1 MSPELNWITD
11 PVASIDS
18 AALKAATNRQASLT
32 KPPGALGQLE
42 QLAIQLASLQAQ
54 TCPTLEQINI
64 TVFAADHGV
73 AEAGISA
80 FPQDV
85 TLEMVKN
92 FSAGGAAI
100 NVLARS
106 LDASLEVINVGTV
119 KDHGELPGVFNM
131 RVTGGTN
138 NFQKGSAMNE
148 EQLAEAMTI
157 GKQAVERAV
166 EKGAQLFIGGEM
178 GIGNT
183 TSASAVAC
191 VLLDLPAKEI
201 VGPGAGLDD
210 KGVSLKAN
218 LVDNA
223 IRLHHNSMQNPL
235 QILQNVG
242 GLEIAALTG
251 AYITCAQRGL
261 PILVDGFICGIAA
274 LCAVRLNPDV
284 SQWLLYS
291 HQSAEPGHQKILAAL
306 QAKPVLNLGM
316 RLGEGSGAAMAVP
329 ILRMACELH
338 SQMATFEQ
346 ARVSEKR

>member
-1 MSPELNWITD
+1 MSPEVNWVTD

-42 QLAIQLASLQAQ
+42 QLAIKLASLQAQ
-54 TCPTLEQINI
+54 TCPTLERVNI
-64 TVFAADHGV
+64 AVFAADHGV
-73 AEAGISA
+73 TEAGISA
-80 FPQDV
+80 FPQSV

-92 FSAGGAAI
+92 FSTGGAAI

-106 LDASLEVINVGTV
+106 LGATLEVINVGTV
-119 KDHGELPGVFNM
+119 TDHDDLPGVFKS
-131 RVTGGTN
+131 RVAAGTN
-138 NFQKGSAMNE
+138 NFQHGPAMDE
-148 EQLAEAMTI
+148 KQITEAM
-157 GKQAVERAV
+157 GLGRQAVTRAV
-166 EKGAQLFIGGEM
+166 EKDAQLFIGGEM

-191 VLLDLPAKEI
+191 VLLNLPAKEI
-201 VGPGAGLDD
+201 VGPGTGLDN
-210 KGVSLKAN
+210 KGISQKIS
-218 LVDNA
+218 LVDAA
-223 IRLHHNSMQNPL
+223 IKLHRDNMQQPL
-235 QILQNVG
+235 HVLRHVG

-251 AYITCAQRGL
+251 AYISSAQHGL
-261 PILVDGFICGIAA
+261 PVLVDGFICSVAA

-284 SQWLLYS
+284 NQWLLYS

-306 QAKPVLNLGM
+306 DAEPLLNLGM

-338 SQMATFEQ
+338 GQMATFEQ
-346 ARVSEKR
+346 ASVSEKN

>member
-1 MSPELNWITD
+1 MNPELNWITE
-11 PVASIDS
+11 PVASVDG
-18 AALKAATNRQASLT
+18 AALKAAADRQTNLT

-54 TCPTLEQINI
+54 TCPTLEHVAI

-80 FPQDV
+80 FPQPV

-92 FSAGGAAI
+92 FSTGGAAI
-100 NVLARS
+100 NVLAKS
-106 LDASLEVINVGTV
+106 LGASLEVINVGTV
-119 KDHGELPGVFNM
+119 KNHDQLPGVLNV
-131 RVTGGTN
+131 RVAAGTN
-138 NFQKGSAMNE
+138 NFQHGPAMDE
-148 EQLAEAMTI
+148 KQMTEATII
-157 GKQAVERAV
+157 GKQAVTRALA
-166 EKGAQLFIGGEM
+166 KDAQLFIGGEM

-201 VGPGAGLDD
+201 VGPGTGLDD
-210 KGVSLKAN
+210 QGVSLKTN
-218 LVDNA
+218 LVDHA
-223 IRLHHNSMQNPL
+223 IKLHLNNMRNPL

-242 GLEIAALTG
+242 GFEIAALTG

-261 PILVDGFICGIAA
+261 PVLVDGFICSVAA

-284 SQWLLYS
+284 SPWLLYS

-306 QAKPVLNLGM
+306 DAEPVLNLGM

-329 ILRMACELH
+329 ILRMACQLH
-338 SQMATFEQ
+338 GQMATFEQ
-346 ARVSEKR
+346 ASVSEKH

>member
-1 MSPELNWITD
+1 MNSDLNWITD
-11 PVASIDS
+11 PVASVDS
-18 AALKAATNRQASLT
+18 AALKAATNRQACLT

-54 TCPTLEQINI
+54 TCPTLEQVNI
-64 TVFAADHGV
+64 TVFASDHGV
-73 AEAGISA
+73 AEAGVSA
-80 FPQDV
+80 FPQAV

-119 KDHGELPGVFNM
+119 TDHDELPGVLKM
-131 RVTGGTN
+131 RVAAGTS
-138 NFQKGSAMNE
+138 NFQHGPAMDE
-148 EQLAEAMTI
+148 EHLAKAMAI

-191 VLLDLPAKEI
+191 LLLDLPAKEI
-201 VGPGAGLDD
+201 VGPGTGLDD
-210 KGVSLKAN
+210 KGVSYKTS
-218 LVDNA
+218 LVDAA
-223 IRLHHNSMQNPL
+223 IKLHHNNKQNPL
-235 QILQNVG
+235 QVLQGVG

-251 AYITCAQRGL
+251 AYISCAQRGL
-261 PILVDGFICGIAA
+261 AALVDGFICSVAA
-274 LCAVRLNPDV
+274 LCAVRLNADV
-284 SQWLLYS
+284 SQWLIYS

-306 QAKPVLNLGM
+306 DARPVLSLGM

-329 ILRMACELH
+329 ILRMACDLH

-346 ARVSEKR
+346 ASVSEKS